1 MDPHLNEIRGVQSHV
16 NLSNREERGISDKCL
31 PCYGLRFKVNIEVI
45 VTRCICKVAA
55 VKVSISAQTRLLAS
69 QSLQGREHETLS
81 WIRKR
86 LSRDRPSPQ
95 ALVIKPS
102 RVSTCDPCF
111 HELVDSVESET
122 RQWLILQWPFLIRLE

>member
-1 MDPHLNEIRGVQSHV
+1 M
-16 NLSNREERGISDKCL
+16 
-31 PCYGLRFKVNIEVI
+31 
-45 VTRCICKVAA
+45 TRHICKVAA
-55 VKVSISAQTRLLAS
+55 AKVSIQAQTRLFTPLKPF
-69 QSLQGREHETLS
+69 QGREHETLS

-111 HELVDSVESET
+111 HELVNSVESET
-122 RQWLILQWPFLIRLE
+122 RQWLILQWPFLIRLDESR